1 VPRAGEATETPS
13 VAESEP
19 EELRPGKA
27 LKILLVDDHDEVR
40 GTTAAVLEE
49 LGHQVTE
56 AANGA
61 EALATLKNGESGWDL
76 LISDYAM
83 PELSGTELVHELR
96 KVHPNLPCVIITGY
110 AEKDAVGG
118 RPDDVTVLSKPF
130 TPAKLSEAI
139 LKVL

>member
-1 VPRAGEATETPS
+1 M
-13 VAESEP
+13 
-19 EELRPGKA
+19 
-27 LKILLVDDHDEVR
+27 R

-49 LGHQVTE
+49 LGHTVTE

-61 EALATLKNGESGWDL
+61 EALATLKNGKSDWDL

-83 PELSGTELVHELR
+83 PELSGTDLVHALR
-96 KVHPNLPCVIITGY
+96 KVQPDLPCLIITGY
-110 AEKDAVGG
+110 AEKDAVAG
-118 RPDDVTVLSKPF
+118 RPHDVTVLSKPF